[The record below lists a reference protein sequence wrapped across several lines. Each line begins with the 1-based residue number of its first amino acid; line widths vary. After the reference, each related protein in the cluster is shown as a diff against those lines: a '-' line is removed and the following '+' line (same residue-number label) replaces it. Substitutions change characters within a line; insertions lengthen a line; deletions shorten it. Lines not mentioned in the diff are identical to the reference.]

1 MIKAEINA
9 IEYHITG
16 GDAKTLIQIC
26 KIMEEELKID
36 DKKPKKDR
44 RYSDS
49 VYAMVKEFTSLIL
62 LDRLRKPEG
71 RA

>member
-16 GDAKTLIQIC
+16 SDAKTLIQIC
-26 KIMEEELKID
+26 KIMEEELRID
-36 DKKPKKDR
+36 DKKLKKDR

-49 VYAMVKEFTSLIL
+49 VYAMIKEFTALIL

-71 RA
+71 GA